1 MDGEDFG
8 GAEIK
13 WGNEDV
19 APAFGPTH
27 GALPPSFPASPTGPF
42 AERHDTARPEA
53 HRPAEGPSPALR
65 AFVDEVALAQG
76 EVSSAAGSAD
86 GVVMNV
92 RMVGAMIGQIQHGL
106 QDAAAGTSASST
118 AAEKALSGV
127 EATDA
132 RLRHLAE
139 LGEQIGMIVKVISN
153 IAKQTNMLALNA
165 QIEAA
170 RAGEQG
176 RGFAVVA
183 QEVKTL
189 ARETA
194 GAAEEIDRR
203 IEAIH
208 HATEEAAESMRQTH
222 ESVVRVHGLVGTV
235 ATSVAEQKSLV
246 DTVQTYVEE
255 AAQSVEDIA
264 KAITCSHDSLDAAV
278 LRAREASPKDGAPA
292 A

>member
-1 MDGEDFG
+1 MDGDDLG
-8 GAEIK
+8 GATIE
-13 WGNEDV
+13 WGNEDP
-19 APAFGPTH
+19 APAFGPVRA
-27 GALPPSFPASPTGPF
+27 ALPSSFLASPTVPF
-42 AERHDTARPEA
+42 AGREDAGEQGAP
-53 HRPAEGPSPALR
+53 RPAPAPSPALR
-65 AFVDEVALAQG
+65 AFVDDVTVAQG

-132 RLRHLAE
+132 RLKHLAE
-139 LGEQIGMIVKVISN
+139 LGAQIGMIVKVISD

-208 HATEEAAESMRQTH
+208 HATEEAAESMRLTH
-222 ESVVRVHGLVGTV
+222 ESVVRVHGLAGTV
-235 ATSVAEQKSLV
+235 ATSVAEQKGLV

-264 KAITCSHDSLDAAV
+264 KAITGSHDSLDAAV
-278 LRAREASPKDGAPA
+278 LRAREGLAKESAPA
-292 A
+292 P

>member
-1 MDGEDFG
+1 MDGVDLG
-8 GAEIK
+8 GATIE
-13 WGNEDV
+13 WGNEDR
-19 APAFGPTH
+19 APGFGPIH
-27 GALPPSFPASPTGPF
+27 AALPSSFLASPTAPF
-42 AERHDTARPEA
+42 AGRDAAGEQGAP
-53 HRPAEGPSPALR
+53 RPAPAPSPALR
-65 AFVDEVALAQG
+65 AFVDDVTVAQG

-132 RLRHLAE
+132 RLKHLAE
-139 LGEQIGMIVKVISN
+139 LGAQIGMIVKVISD

-208 HATEEAAESMRQTH
+208 HATEEAAESMRLTH
-222 ESVVRVHGLVGTV
+222 ESVVRVHGLAGTV
-235 ATSVAEQKSLV
+235 ATSVAEQKGLV

-264 KAITCSHDSLDAAV
+264 KAITGSHDSLDAAV
-278 LRAREASPKDGAPA
+278 LRAREGLAKESAPA
-292 A
+292 P